1 MKTLWKTLTV
11 SGLLLAL
18 AACGGGGG
26 GPVTISVNGKVLDSS
41 GNPVSGANILLNG
54 SNLKTTGADGTFSY
68 ASVIIPYSLTVQT
81 GTDIQEYQG
90 LTRANPQIGGN
101 GSHTA
106 LVAGVVTGPTFPLP
120 AGQGILVSGTGAFGF
135 IAANSTTGSYSGN
148 IAWVGSS
155 SKTTDLVALHLKVA
169 GSAIT
174 DYLQLGRRT
183 GVTLNVGV
191 GQTGLNI
198 PLNTAVP
205 STTTTF
211 TLTTGAYSNSA
222 SSGLIYIKA
231 GGAMFIVPGL
241 LVSSGTTV
249 KIPSEGA
256 GFLASGKD
264 ADGNTVAAIVPAN
277 TTGSSNITLP
287 AATVLKNSLPAA
299 GATGVDKRPT
309 LSWTPV
315 SGVGLYKVTLS
326 GAGKTYTLYVPAS
339 AGASLQL
346 PDYSVL
352 GASLAGSTVYG
363 WEIQAFQ
370 GMASSSDDLTNP
382 DGSNLELSA
391 LLSNTPIFVFSSK
404 NTSFTTVP

>member
-1 MKTLWKTLTV
+1 MKTLGKTLAV

-68 ASVIIPYSLTVQT
+68 TSVTTPYSLTVQT
-81 GTDIQEYQG
+81 GTNIWEYRG
-90 LTRANPQIGGN
+90 LTRANPQIGGS
-101 GSHTA
+101 GVYSA
-106 LVAGVVTGPTFPLP
+106 SVAGAVTGPTFPLP

-135 IAANSTTGSYSGN
+135 IPATSTTGSYSGN
-148 IAWVGSS
+148 IVWFGSS

-169 GSAIT
+169 GSVIT
-174 DYLQLGRRT
+174 DYLQLGKRT
-183 GVTLNVGV
+183 GVTLNAGV

-211 TLTTGAYSNSA
+211 TLTTGAYSNSP

-241 LVSSGTTV
+241 SVSSGTSV

-256 GFLASGKD
+256 GFIASGND

-277 TTGSSNITLP
+277 TTGSSNVTLP

-315 SGVGLYKVTLS
+315 SGVGLYTLTLS

-352 GASLAGSTVYG
+352 GASLAGSTVYSWG
-363 WEIQAFQ
+363 VQALQ
-370 GMASSSDDLTNP
+370 GLAASSDDLTNP

-391 LLSNTPIFVFSSK
+391 LLSNTPIFVFGSK